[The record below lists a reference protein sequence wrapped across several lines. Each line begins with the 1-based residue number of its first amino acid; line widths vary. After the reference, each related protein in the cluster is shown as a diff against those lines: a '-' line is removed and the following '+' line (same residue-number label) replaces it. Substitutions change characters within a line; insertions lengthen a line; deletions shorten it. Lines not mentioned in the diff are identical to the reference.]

1 MIFRSIP
8 FFSLAMALAVVPAA
22 ACAQAV
28 VQPLPGTTDADR
40 LADQVHRLAV
50 NPQDLDALVTAGALS
65 IKLDDLTA
73 AAAFFTRADKVDPR
87 SARVKAGEASLLV
100 RNERPGEALRY
111 FAQAESYGLAPEAFA
126 ADRGLAYDL
135 IGDQPRAQ
143 RDYRLALKQSPNDDE
158 TIRRYALS
166 LGISGKQQQALDVL
180 APLLTKTDRG
190 AWRSRAFVLAM
201 NGDIAGAEHIATTM
215 MPGGM
220 AQGLQPFFARLPTLD
235 PIDRAF
241 AVHFGEVRTSP
252 ERLSDARLAPAT
264 TPLPPEPVAVAA
276 VAPTP
281 EPRKGRKDRRN
292 RSAPVPAAPV
302 QVAQAPVLPPI
313 PTPRDQRPVY
323 ATTTAAPIRPTPPAV
338 ATSYPRPAASAV
350 RSTPATPVV
359 VAGLPTA
366 VASTPVPTP
375 PATLSAAA
383 ETPATLGLA
392 PSSVAS
398 TRPVTAADATA
409 APAPVPTVAATSS
422 TTSAGPIFGPSVAVV
437 QAVPVTRR
445 AEPQPKPEPAGAAPL
460 PTPGFTAL
468 AGNATTRRPSSRRA
482 RSEDAVIDRIIAG
495 LSIPASELDVGGK
508 SQAAPVES
516 AAADAKAMHGG
527 RGRRGATPTPSPI
540 DEPELTPAER
550 KAADR
555 KAAAAAKA
563 LAAKKAAA
571 EEKAA
576 ADKEAAKQAA
586 ADRKAAKSN
595 PTRIWVQVA
604 GGANEDDLPKAW
616 AAVKKKAP
624 EAFAGRSG
632 WATPLRATNRVLAGP
647 FKTDADARAFVNTLK
662 KSGVSGFA
670 FTSDAG
676 QKIEKLPS
684 E

>member
-40 LADQVHRLAV
+40 LADQIHRLAV

-264 TPLPPEPVAVAA
+264 APLPPEPVAVAA

-375 PATLSAAA
+375 RATLSAAA
-383 ETPATLGLA
+383 ETPATLGVA

-460 PTPGFTAL
+460 PTEAGAVSDEPGVRHDPVWGEAVGQGPEGRAVVHVAEMGDFVADDVVLHRVGGHDEAPGEHEGAGGRAAAPAARRVLDGEAAEDEAGAIGLFAREL
-468 AGNATTRRPSSRRA
+468 AKLA
-482 RSEDAVIDRIIAG
+482 AG
-495 LSIPASELDVGGK
+495 LGA
-508 SQAAPVES
+508 QPVVDP
-516 AAADAKAMHGG
+516 AADEGRVAGDVDGVVGEPGG
-527 RGRRGATPTPSPI
+527 ATRSGAVDDPARGAVEHDRGAVVEGDRLGQTV
-540 DEPELTPAER
+540 EPFGDP
-550 KAADR
+550 
-555 KAAAAAKA
+555 
-563 LAAKKAAA
+563 
-571 EEKAA
+571 
-576 ADKEAAKQAA
+576 
-586 ADRKAAKSN
+586 
-595 PTRIWVQVA
+595 VA
-604 GGANEDDLPKAW
+604 MG
-616 AAVKKKAP
+616 
-624 EAFAGRSG
+624 
-632 WATPLRATNRVLAGP
+632 
-647 FKTDADARAFVNTLK
+647 
-662 KSGVSGFA
+662 
-670 FTSDAG
+670 
-676 QKIEKLPS
+676 
-684 E
+684 

>member
-1 MIFRSIP
+1 MRFRSIP
-8 FFSLAMALAVVPAA
+8 LLSLALTLVIAPAA
-22 ACAQAV
+22 AEAQAV
-28 VQPLPGTTDADR
+28 VQPLPGATDADR

-166 LGISGKQQQALDVL
+166 LGISGKQQQALDAL

-201 NGDIAGAEHIATTM
+201 SGDIAGAEHIATTM

-276 VAPTP
+276 VAPTA
-281 EPRKGRKDRRN
+281 EPRKGRKDRRG
-292 RSAPVPAAPV
+292 RSAPVSAAPV
-302 QVAQAPVLPPI
+302 QVAKAPVLPPI
-313 PTPRDQRPVY
+313 PTPRDQHPVY
-323 ATTTAAPIRPTPPAV
+323 AATTSSPIRTTPPAV
-338 ATSYPRPAASAV
+338 ATPYQRTTAPVA

-359 VAGLPTA
+359 LASSPAA
-366 VASTPVPTP
+366 VARTPVPTP
-375 PATLSAAA
+375 RATLTAAT
-383 ETPATLGLA
+383 ETPATLGVA
-392 PSSVAS
+392 PSAV
-398 TRPVTAADATA
+398 PVTVAEATA
-409 APAPVPTVAATSS
+409 APEPTTTAAPTP
-422 TTSAGPIFGPSVAVV
+422 AGPIFGPSVAVV

-445 AEPQPKPEPAGAAPL
+445 STPEPASAAPL

-468 AGNATTRRPSSRRA
+468 AGNATTPRAASRRA
-482 RSEDAVIDRIIAG
+482 RGEDEVIDRIIAG

-508 SQAAPVES
+508 SQAAPAEI
-516 AAADAKAMHGG
+516 AAVDAKAVRTG
-527 RGRRGATPTPSPI
+527 RGRRDVAPTPMAA
-540 DEPELTPAER
+540 DEPELTAAER

-555 KAAAAAKA
+555 KAAVAAKA

-571 EEKAA
+571 EDKAA
-576 ADKEAAKQAA
+576 ADKEAAKQAV

-632 WATPLRATNRVLAGP
+632 WATPLRATNRVLTGP